1 MVCFTLEFQIKEKI
15 FHPCTRHQLL
25 FSIDLFIMAL
35 GSIFLYRVKVNDCIY
50 CQNESGYA
58 NVIQNPHFLASRHQF
73 LFSIDHIIMAMNSIF
88 LSGFPVNDCRFCED
102 ESKYTYIIQNPCFLA
117 SRHQFYS
124 VLIL

>member
-1 MVCFTLEFQIKEKI
+1 MVCFTLEFQIREKI

-35 GSIFLYRVKVNDCIY
+35 GSIFLYKVKVNDCIY
-50 CQNESGYA
+50 CENESGYA
-58 NVIQNPHFLASRHQF
+58 NIIQNPHFLASRHQF
-73 LFSIDHIIMAMNSIF
+73 LFSIDLIIMAMSSIF
-88 LSGFPVNDCRFCED
+88 LFCED

-117 SRHQFYS
+117 SIHQFYS